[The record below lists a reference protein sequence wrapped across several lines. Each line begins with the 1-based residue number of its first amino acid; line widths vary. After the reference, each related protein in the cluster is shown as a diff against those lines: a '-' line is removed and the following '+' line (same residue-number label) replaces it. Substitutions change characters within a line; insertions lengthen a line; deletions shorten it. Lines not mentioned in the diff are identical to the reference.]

1 MEIRVGVGDLLKM
14 GTKLIGHKI
23 VQYRLGTKQTKVVCT
38 RDGQVRG
45 HRRKTLYDEEV
56 YFAFEGIPF
65 AQPPVGELRF
75 RAPQPALPWL
85 GVRDCTYPRA
95 KPMQKHFVLSIVEG
109 SEDCLYLNVYSKR
122 LKSDKP
128 LPVIVWIYG
137 GGFQIGEAGRDF
149 YSPDYFMQHDVVVV
163 TFNYRVGALGFLSLT
178 DRDLDAPGNA
188 GLKDQVMALRWIS
201 QNIAQFNGDPQN
213 ITLMGESAGAASV
226 HAMMTT
232 EQTRGLFHKAIMQ
245 SGSMFCEWANE
256 PSGRWAHR
264 LACQLGYSG
273 SENEKEVF
281 RFLQKAPAS
290 EMAAQGITLVSQEER
305 REYVLFPFTPV
316 VEPYITRDC
325 VLPRCHREMLPG
337 AWGND
342 LPLILGGN
350 SFEGLFA
357 YQSTL
362 HDEEHML
369 SAFEVLIP
377 REIREKSTQSHLK
390 ELLRQF
396 KVDNFEDAT
405 RGRMEFNECL
415 HILSVKHFWHGIHR
429 TVLARLSHAP
439 TTPTYLY
446 RFDVDS
452 PHFNHF
458 RQVMCGKHV
467 RGVSHADDISY
478 LFYHILANKVE
489 KSSMEYQTIQRLVG
503 MWVAFARNDNP
514 NCPQI
519 GPITWEALDEQGPQ
533 MCLNIGKQLEFIVLP
548 ESKQN
553 RIWDRLYDKHDL
565 FPRFWANRN
574 AQLLSG
580 LSIHSLRAHPDCM
593 MALWKRP
600 RVCSV
605 VIITWTAADPALSP
619 INPPTTLCSDIKLLK
634 HSATKSYQSKLKI
647 SCLEILCFLFHFLRD
662 KRALNA
668 FPLQDKKLRA
678 RSQHLAVE
686 HEEVNTTSGPVRGK
700 LCSGV
705 YGEEYVSFERIPYA
719 QPPVGPLRF
728 MAPLPVEP
736 WSQPLDC
743 TQPGQKPLQFN
754 HYSKQL
760 EGVEDC
766 LYLNVFAK
774 ELDSPSPLP
783 MIVFFFGGGFEK
795 GDPTKELH
803 SPDYFMMRDVVVVTV
818 SYRVGP
824 LGFLSLN
831 DPAVGVPGNAGLKDQ
846 LLAMQ
851 WIKENAERFNGDPKN
866 VTAFGE
872 SAGAASVHYLMLN
885 SKAEGLFQKAI
896 LQSGNV
902 LCSWALCSI
911 KNLPHRLAVNLGMES
926 AEHVTDAM
934 VLDFLQK
941 LPGEKLVRPYL
952 LSAEEH
958 LDDCVFQF
966 GPVVEPYKT
975 EHCAL
980 PKHPQELLDK
990 AWGNRIP
997 VLMSGTSFE
1006 GLLMYARVQMAPYL
1020 LTSLK
1025 KEPEHMLPLDVKR
1038 NLPQALAR
1046 HLGQRLQETHFGES
1060 DPSSMSPDS
1069 LKAYCE
1075 YASYKVFW
1083 HPILKTLRSRVKSA
1097 SSASTYLYRFDFDSP
1112 TFNHQRLKYCGDK
1125 LRGVA
1130 HVDDHSYLWY
1140 GDFSWKLDKH
1150 TPEFLTIERMI
1161 DMLTSFARTS
1171 NPNCKLIQDQ
1181 LPRAKE
1187 WKPLNSQS
1195 ALECLNISENIKLME
1210 LPELQKLRVWESVCQ
1225 STD

>member
-1 MEIRVGVGDLLKM
+1 ME
-14 GTKLIGHKI
+14 
-23 VQYRLGTKQTKVVCT
+23 
-38 RDGQVRG
+38 
-45 HRRKTLYDEEV
+45 
-56 YFAFEGIPF
+56 
-65 AQPPVGELRF
+65 
-75 RAPQPALPWL
+75 
-85 GVRDCTYPRA
+85 
-95 KPMQKHFVLSIVEG
+95 
-109 SEDCLYLNVYSKR
+109 
-122 LKSDKP
+122 
-128 LPVIVWIYG
+128 
-137 GGFQIGEAGRDF
+137 
-149 YSPDYFMQHDVVVV
+149 
-163 TFNYRVGALGFLSLT
+163 SL
-178 DRDLDAPGNA
+178 
-188 GLKDQVMALRWIS
+188 Q
-201 QNIAQFNGDPQN
+201 
-213 ITLMGESAGAASV
+213 
-226 HAMMTT
+226 
-232 EQTRGLFHKAIMQ
+232 
-245 SGSMFCEWANE
+245 
-256 PSGRWAHR
+256 
-264 LACQLGYSG
+264 
-273 SENEKEVF
+273 
-281 RFLQKAPAS
+281 
-290 EMAAQGITLVSQEER
+290 
-305 REYVLFPFTPV
+305 
-316 VEPYITRDC
+316 
-325 VLPRCHREMLPG
+325 
-337 AWGND
+337 
-342 LPLILGGN
+342 
-350 SFEGLFA
+350 
-357 YQSTL
+357 
-362 HDEEHML
+362 
-369 SAFEVLIP
+369 
-377 REIREKSTQSHLK
+377 
-390 ELLRQF
+390 
-396 KVDNFEDAT
+396 
-405 RGRMEFNECL
+405 
-415 HILSVKHFWHGIHR
+415 
-429 TVLARLSHAP
+429 
-439 TTPTYLY
+439 
-446 RFDVDS
+446 
-452 PHFNHF
+452 
-458 RQVMCGKHV
+458 
-467 RGVSHADDISY
+467 
-478 LFYHILANKVE
+478 
-489 KSSMEYQTIQRLVG
+489 
-503 MWVAFARNDNP
+503 
-514 NCPQI
+514 
-519 GPITWEALDEQGPQ
+519 
-533 MCLNIGKQLEFIVLP
+533 
-548 ESKQN
+548 
-553 RIWDRLYDKHDL
+553 
-565 FPRFWANRN
+565 
-574 AQLLSG
+574 
-580 LSIHSLRAHPDCM
+580 
-593 MALWKRP
+593 
-600 RVCSV
+600 
-605 VIITWTAADPALSP
+605 
-619 INPPTTLCSDIKLLK
+619 
-634 HSATKSYQSKLKI
+634 
-647 SCLEILCFLFHFLRD
+647 
-662 KRALNA
+662 
-668 FPLQDKKLRA
+668 
-678 RSQHLAVE
+678 
-686 HEEVNTTSGPVRGK
+686 VNTTSGPVRGK
-700 LCSGV
+700 LCTAV
-705 YGEEYVSFERIPYA
+705 YGDEYVSFERIPYA

-728 MAPLPVEP
+728 RAPVPVAP

-754 HYSKQL
+754 HYSQQL

-774 ELDSPSPLP
+774 ELDSPRPLP
-783 MIVFFFGGGFEK
+783 LIVFFFGGGFEK

-824 LGFLSLN
+824 LGFLSLK

-885 SKAEGLFQKAI
+885 PKAEGLFQKAI

-902 LCSWALCSI
+902 LCSWARCSI
-911 KNLPHRLAVNLGMES
+911 QNLPHRLAVNLGMES

-966 GPVVEPYKT
+966 GPMVEPYKT

-1046 HLGQRLQETHFGES
+1046 HLGQRLQETHFGGS

-1083 HPILKTLRSRVKSA
+1083 HPILKTLRSRVNS

-1112 TFNHQRLKYCGDK
+1112 TFNHQRLKYCGNQ

-1140 GDFSWKLDKH
+1140 GAFSWKLDKH

-1187 WKPLNSQS
+1187 WKPLNSKS